1 MQRDM
6 ARCKLILAW
15 IGYVLKV
22 YIEINLF
29 KTLCTLAI
37 ITRIYISYR
46 KYKDYV
52 YRKMLVQEC
61 LKK

>member
-1 MQRDM
+1 MQVHLA
-6 ARCKLILAW
+6 ARRKLVGDQNKQMSNALYVFELKTKYIL
-15 IGYVLKV
+15 YVR
-22 YIEINLF
+22 EDND
-29 KTLCTLAI
+29 
-37 ITRIYISYR
+37 SNR